1 MKVLVKN
8 NCPIKSLVGLIG
20 YASPIPIFSC
30 LGKQNGSRE
39 FMVRFYDINGVESS
53 AILGEDEFEVIDTK
67 MSKTDMETICWDIET
82 KERIVK
88 SVQECSKMVFVL
100 NKGKHVCCIY
110 GMAMGERVRFPIGY
124 NKFIVD
130 FVKDEGI
137 TYSYCLWDDLPPD
150 IQKALKM

>member
-1 MKVLVKN
+1 MKVLVRN

-20 YASPIPIFSC
+20 HASPIPIFPY
-30 LGKQNGSRE
+30 LEKQNGPRE
-39 FMVRFYDINGVESS
+39 FMVRFYDLNGVESS

-82 KERIVK
+82 KERIIK

-137 TYSYCLWDDLPPD
+137 AYSYCFWDDLPQD
-150 IQKALKM
+150 IQKTLIK